1 MNKLIIRSVSSKKL
15 GLNVGTTIIGS
26 RLTHRQFHHSR
37 FLSNDKKID
46 LKKDVIPPKDL
57 KIEIVTEN
65 PVNPEAKNPPITPI
79 ADGVPLESVPVV
91 EPVPVVEEVPL
102 IPEPEPEQPKK
113 KFSFTWF
120 FIKYGFYA
128 SVLYGGLLYAA
139 TKSETVYDFVI
150 DKQLPFYEEIIDF
163 MEHGSIEDLN
173 KKYEE
178 LANKVKGVSFKF
190 PSKDDISEI
199 TEKGEKFLEDAK
211 NKISPKT
218 TQPPNVNVEKF
229 GKNATPAQQLQKPVE
244 TVSKPAAHLPLIKV
258 SSSSIDESVKSTI
271 NSFNDLIKSIDIGTQ
286 GSSSKDALIK
296 VINDNVS
303 KLTSKIESL
312 TSKFDE
318 SLQLKLKDSQTDL
331 LSSYT
336 KKELELT
343 QNLLDQ
349 FNTEKTHL
357 EKKLNARLEN
367 EINATKEAIS
377 QAAVNAVSIMRIEQT
392 KKFEKLVK
400 ERIDKER
407 NGRLA
412 NLSQLNDRLKE
423 IEEFSITLENQ
434 LSSNHS
440 KTLLS
445 KSITNLKHVLFAN
458 SDSAIDPKLMN
469 QYLIKIDEVS
479 KIIDDELVSTAVK
492 DLKPLLTSP
501 ILSVKQLLNAWD
513 QLTPELRSASL
524 LPPNAG
530 LLGHFASIVFSKL
543 LLPVKGSRPEGK
555 DIESV
560 IGRIESNLS
569 RGELD
574 LAVEE
579 AANLKGWPRKL
590 ADDWVK
596 EGRKRLEVQ
605 FLIDILESESR
616 IL

>member
-15 GLNVGTTIIGS
+15 GFSGIIGS
-26 RLTHRQFHHSR
+26 RLTSRQLHYSR
-37 FLSNDKKID
+37 FLSNEKKID
-46 LKKDVIPPKDL
+46 LKKDIIPPKDA

-65 PVNPEAKNPPITPI
+65 PVNPEAKNPPIGSIPLDAI
-79 ADGVPLESVPVV
+79 PVDAVPKTVPVETV
-91 EPVPVVEEVPL
+91 PIETVPVIEPV
-102 IPEPEPEQPKK
+102 EPEQPKK

-120 FIKYGFYA
+120 FLKYGFYA
-128 SVLYGGLLYAA
+128 SVLYGGVLYAA

-178 LANKVKGVSFKF
+178 LANKVKGVSLKF

-218 TQPPNVNVEKF
+218 SQPPVNVEKF

-244 TVSKPAAHLPLIKV
+244 TVQVTPAHLPLIKV
-258 SSSSIDESVKSTI
+258 SSSSIDDSVKATI

-296 VINDNVS
+296 VINENVS

-312 TSKFDE
+312 TNKFDE

-400 ERIDKER
+400 EKIDQER

-423 IEEFSITLENQ
+423 IEEFSVTLENQ

-445 KSITNLKHVLFAN
+445 KSITNLKHVLFSN
-458 SDSAIDPKLMN
+458 TDSSIDPKLMN

-492 DLKPLLTSP
+492 DLKPLLKSP